1 MAICGT
7 PSWNKASLTYSP
19 WPCRK
24 NSQSSSASNNIWSSI
39 VLVLHLLNH
48 GAEKI
53 SKYILLQILYIIY
66 NYMYIYIYIYYH
78 NMKSVSFSPAWW
90 RFALRKIQWMVFR
103 NPAPVFGYRNQILR
117 VQLLIGHLCYL
128 GWESPWSSVAQAE
141 RLEVMIEKSSGKC
154 LVIMIN
160 SA

>member
-53 SKYILLQILYIIY
+53 CKYIYIILLLSLLLYRYYIQLRVY
-66 NYMYIYIYIYYH
+66 NIYIYIIIWNLFH
-78 NMKSVSFSPAWW
+78 LVPHDEDL
-90 RFALRKIQWMVFR
+90 RFARYSGWLR
-103 NPAPVFGYRNQILR
+103 NPAPVFGYRNQIHR

-141 RLEVMIEKSSGKC
+141 RLEIEKSSGKC
-154 LVIMIN
+154 D
-160 SA
+160 